1 MAHVSVLSQSPV
13 LACMCSGPFQESL
26 NQLISLPDDDAA
38 NFGLLLEF
46 LYQDNL
52 PDLIVSGSNAY
63 IETLADIYILAD
75 KYQLQTLKEAV
86 ISQLRSWDG
95 LYDTPMDF
103 FTMAHRIYHDISHSV
118 SDKSLHD
125 YFLEQARLKLPLL
138 TSYGVGY
145 LEELLDR
152 GGRFATD
159 VFKVQHDLMIDV
171 KTFRDQL
178 EKKLTQSCHDG
189 EIAAERYRLLSERLA
204 NAEEQHALSL
214 KNMQGQLTK
223 TQKDLG
229 ATRDKSNKLCTKH
242 IVTNYVSINHR
253 TALVILAALNGSVST
268 ENTSEMDTTKYSR
281 MEEVAI
287 PSVETP
293 SCVKFLVDSDQ
304 MGSRFASKVFTI
316 TVGDSNSTFSAH
328 ANILSKS
335 PVLARMCQAPF
346 QESLTGHID
355 LPDESAEDFG
365 FLLEYLYIENLAVP
379 LFDTEEDEV
388 AFANKLADIYIIAD
402 KYQVISLKFRIV
414 KEFISITPFSDNPSA
429 FFQMAHRMYHDTSGS
444 KSDGPFRDYF
454 EYRAALLMRYMNDDV
469 LEVLDGLLE
478 DGGKF
483 AVDIAKAMRR
493 ELDYEVCERLKDQHT
508 LAETESTLIAVTSTM
523 EAVKEDLVAAD
534 EREKVAART
543 GKDVKVQLRYEH
555 DKYNKSKIQHGH
567 HHPSCTFCTFSDS

>member
-1 MAHVSVLSQSPV
+1 MVGNVVAGKEGPKSKEPEGGQAVPTTFGRRFDSEIFTIIVGDTKSRFMAHVSVLSQSPV

-26 NQLISLPDDDAA
+26 SKLISLPDDDAA

-52 PDLIVSGSNAY
+52 PDLIISGSNAY

-86 ISQLRSWDG
+86 IWQLRSWDG
-95 LYDTPMDF
+95 LYNTPMDF
-103 FTMAHRIYHDISHSV
+103 FRMAHRIYHDISHSV

-125 YFLEQARLKLPLL
+125 YFHKQARLKLPLL

-145 LEELLDR
+145 LEELLDH

-159 VFKVQHDLMIDV
+159 VFKIQHDLMIDV
-171 KTFRDQL
+171 KTVRDQL
-178 EKKLTQSCHDG
+178 EKKLTQICHDE
-189 EIAAERYRLLSERLA
+189 EIAAERYRLLSERLG
-204 NAEEQHALSL
+204 NAEKQHALSL
-214 KNMQGQLTK
+214 EDMQGQLAK
-223 TQKDLG
+223 TQKHLG
-229 ATRDKSNKLCTKH
+229 AARDKSNKLCT
-242 IVTNYVSINHR
+242 NS
-253 TALVILAALNGSVST
+253 
-268 ENTSEMDTTKYSR
+268 ENKSEMDTTKYSR

-287 PSVETP
+287 PSVETS

-355 LPDESAEDFG
+355 LPDDSAEDFG

-379 LFDTEEDEV
+379 LFDTEEAEI

-444 KSDGPFRDYF
+444 KSNSPFRDYF
-454 EYRAALLMRYMNDDV
+454 EYRAALVMRYMNDDV
-469 LEVLDGLLE
+469 LKVLDGLLE

-493 ELDYEVCERLKDQHT
+493 ELDYEVCERLKD
-508 LAETESTLIAVTSTM
+508 
-523 EAVKEDLVAAD
+523 
-534 EREKVAART
+534 
-543 GKDVKVQLRYEH
+543 
-555 DKYNKSKIQHGH
+555 
-567 HHPSCTFCTFSDS
+567 